1 MNGKLDSKSDLKEC
15 EIKLK
20 NGIMKRDGKWRW
32 NDGNCYKTECMTIK
46 TIGYILVRKQF
57 E

>member
-46 TIGYILVRKQF
+46 TIGYILVRK
-57 E
+57 